1 VNRSPR
7 RFGRGLSWR
16 RSIRSAEITRR
27 WARWPGVATADLLRL
42 LALLRRKNRVQRPAG
57 PADDGIEL
65 GLNRASDR
73 AQLAALTIHDGVDP
87 GLLLW

>member
-1 VNRSPR
+1 M
-7 RFGRGLSWR
+7 
-16 RSIRSAEITRR
+16 
-27 WARWPGVATADLLRL
+27 ATADFLGL

-73 AQLAALTIHDGVDP
+73 AELAALTIHDGVDP